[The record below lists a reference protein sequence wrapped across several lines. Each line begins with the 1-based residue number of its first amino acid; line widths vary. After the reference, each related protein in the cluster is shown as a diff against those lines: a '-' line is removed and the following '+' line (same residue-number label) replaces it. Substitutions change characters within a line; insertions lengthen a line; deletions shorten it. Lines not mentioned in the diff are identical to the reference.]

1 MSKKGKS
8 SDDYMKTLEKVKK
21 QYQEYIEV
29 SKIYELPVFKEEK
42 PIEYQPPSPEYPLTT
57 NSFRIK

>member
-8 SDDYMKTLEKVKK
+8 SNDYLKTLEKVKK
-21 QYQEYIEV
+21 QYQEYLEV
-29 SKIYELPVFKEEK
+29 SKIYELPTFEQEK
-42 PIEYQPPSPEYPLTT
+42 TREHQPPSPEHPLTT

>member
-8 SDDYMKTLEKVKK
+8 SDDYLKTLEKVTK

-29 SKIYELPVFKEEK
+29 SKIYELPVSKEEK
-42 PIEYQPPSPEYPLTT
+42 PTEYQPPSPEYPLTT